1 MWKQQTVQV
10 IFPALNEEESIK
22 QAIEDFY
29 DTGYVDE
36 VIVVDNNSTDRTRER
51 ILATRA
57 TYIFEVQP
65 GYGAAL
71 TRGLREASAD
81 LIVTCEPDGTF
92 SAKDLIKLLIYSDDY
107 DVVFG
112 TRTSKSAIW
121 SGANMSWLLR
131 IGNVAVAKLLEYLF
145 NGPCLTDVGCTMKLI
160 RKRELASFIDRLSV
174 VASHFQPEFMIMSI
188 LSSKKVIEIPVD
200 YFPRKGVSKITG
212 KLSKAMRLGVKM
224 TMFIVSTRIMT
235 LLEAGRSGT

>member
-10 IFPALNEEESIK
+10 IFPAYNEESSIR
-22 QAIEDFY
+22 QAILDFY

-36 VIVVDNNSTDRTRER
+36 VIVVDNNSTDRTKEL
-51 ILATRA
+51 ILSTKA
-57 TYIFEVQP
+57 TYINESWP

-71 TRGLREASAD
+71 ICGLKAATAD

-92 SAKDLIKLLIYSDDY
+92 SANDLVKLLIYSEDY

-121 SGANMSWLLR
+121 SGANMKWLLR

-160 RKRELASFIDRLSV
+160 KKDVLATFVDRLSV
-174 VASHFQPEFMIMSI
+174 LSSHFQPEFMLLSIMSPGR
-188 LSSKKVIEIPVD
+188 VIEIPVG
-200 YFPRKGVSKITG
+200 YHPRKGTSKITG
-212 KLSKAMRLGVKM
+212 KLVKAVNLGLRMIVFILVVRLK
-224 TMFIVSTRIMT
+224 TIIKSR
-235 LLEAGRSGT
+235 R

>member
-10 IFPALNEEESIK
+10 IFPAFNEEEGIR
-22 QAIEDFY
+22 QAITDFY
-29 DTGYVDE
+29 DTGFVDE
-36 VIVVDNNSTDRTRER
+36 IIVVDNNSTDGTRGE

-57 TYIFEVQP
+57 TYLSEEQS

-71 TRGLREASAD
+71 ICGLRSATAD
-81 LIVTCEPDGTF
+81 IIVTCEPDGTF
-92 SAKDLIKLLIYSDDY
+92 SANDLIKLLIYSDDY

-112 TRTSKSAIW
+112 TRTSKAAIW

-160 RKRELASFIDRLSV
+160 RREVLQSFADRLTV
-174 VASHFQPEFMIMSI
+174 IGSHFQPQFMIMSI
-188 LSSKKVIEIPVD
+188 RVFRKVIEIPVK
-200 YFPRKGVSKITG
+200 YLPRTGVSKITG
-212 KLSKAMRLGVKM
+212 KLGKAMRLGFTMILFILKTRVKNL
-224 TMFIVSTRIMT
+224 FQR
-235 LLEAGRSGT
+235 

>member
-1 MWKQQTVQV
+1 MWNGQTVQV
-10 IFPALNEEESIK
+10 IFPAFNEEESIR
-22 QAIEDFY
+22 QAITDFY
-29 DTGYVDE
+29 DTGFVDE
-36 VIVVDNNSTDRTRER
+36 VIVVDNNSTDGTKEE

-57 TYIFEVQP
+57 TYLFEQQP

-71 TRGLREASAD
+71 TRGLRGATAD

-92 SAKDLIKLLIYSDDY
+92 SAKDLLKLLIYSDDY

-112 TRTSKSAIW
+112 TRTSKAAIW

-160 RKRELASFIDRLSV
+160 KRDVLKSFVHRLSV
-174 VASHFQPEFMIMSI
+174 TGSHFQPQFMIMCIREST
-188 LSSKKVIEIPVD
+188 KVIEIPVE
-200 YFPRKGVSKITG
+200 YLPRKGVSKITG
-212 KLSKAMRLGVKM
+212 KLGKAARLGM
-224 TMFIVSTRIMT
+224 TMILFILKTRVRT
-235 LLEAGRSGT
+235 LFSR